1 MAVFNKIA
9 VIGAGTM
16 GAQIAAHCA
25 NAGAEVLLLD
35 IVPQGAGNRNALAE
49 GALAKLRKTEP
60 AAFMSDEAVRRVSVG
75 NIEDDLWKLAESDW
89 IVEAI
94 IERLDLKQALYA
106 KIDGVMKD
114 GAVVSSNTST
124 IPLSALTHGL
134 SERFRRGF
142 CITHFFNPPRYM
154 RLLELV
160 TAPETDAARA
170 DDLARFIDVR
180 LGKSVVRAKD
190 SPGFI
195 ANRLGV
201 YWLQGAV
208 VEAVKAGLDVEV
220 ADALIGRPFGI
231 PKTGVFGLVDLVG
244 LDLMPH
250 INASLAA
257 TLPEGDAFHA
267 LNVKLPVIETMIAE
281 GYTGR
286 KGKGGFYRRG
296 PNKAREAIDLV
307 SGAYRAV
314 RKPNVAEAKAR
325 DLKSIF
331 DGTTPEARYAA
342 TVMGRTLA
350 YAASLIPSAAERIT
364 DIDEAMKLGYNWALG
379 PFELIDKLGAG
390 WFADWLTR
398 EGLAVPPV
406 LDAARGKRFYEV
418 KDGRLFALQD
428 GTLTPVT
435 RPEGVL
441 LLADIKRATRPILKN
456 PSAALWDIGDGVECF
471 EFTSK
476 SNSLDLAIME
486 LLGQAI
492 ARKPRGLVI
501 HNEGRNF
508 SVGANLGLA
517 ILAAN
522 VAAWSE
528 IEKLIKTGQETY
540 KALKYAPF
548 PVVAAPSGMALGG
561 GCEILLHSDAIQ
573 AHAELYAGL
582 VEAGVG
588 LIPGWGGCKEML
600 ARYLASPRLPK
611 GPMPAPVKVFE
622 MISTA
627 YVSKSAAQAQ
637 KALILRD
644 GDEVTMN
651 RDRLLHDAKQK
662 ALKLAEHYTPPAP
675 PIFRLPGD
683 AGATAFEMAV
693 RDFHA
698 KGMATDYD
706 VVVAGELGGILSGG
720 TADPTGEV
728 DEDFVLGLERAAFM
742 RLVKREGTLARIEHM
757 LTTGKPLRN

>member
-1 MAVFNKIA
+1 MAMFNKIA

-35 IVPQGAGNRNALAE
+35 IVPPGAANRNALAE

-60 AAFMSDEAVRRVSVG
+60 AAFMSDDAGKRVSVG

-94 IERLDLKQALYA
+94 IERLDLKQALYG
-106 KIDGVMKD
+106 KIDAVMKE

-124 IPLSALTHGL
+124 IPLSALTAGV

-160 TAPETDAARA
+160 SAPETDKARV

-208 VEAVKAGLDVEV
+208 VEAAKAGLDVEV

-257 TLPEGDAFHA
+257 TLPADDAFHA
-267 LNVKLPVIETMIAE
+267 LNVKLPVIERMIAG

-286 KGKGGFYRRG
+286 KGKGGFYARG
-296 PNKAREAIDLV
+296 ADKSRVAIDLI
-307 SGAYRAV
+307 SGEYRPV
-314 RKPNVAEAKAR
+314 RKPDVAEAKAR
-325 DLKSIF
+325 DLKVIF
-331 DGTTPEARYAA
+331 EGTTPEARYGA

-350 YAASLIPSAAERIT
+350 YAASLIPTAAERIT
-364 DIDEAMKLGYNWALG
+364 DIDEAMKLGYNWAKG
-379 PFELIDKLGAG
+379 PFELIDQLGAG
-390 WFADWLTR
+390 WFAGWLERQGMT
-398 EGLAVPPV
+398 VPPV
-406 LDAARGKRFYEV
+406 LEAARGKRFYEV
-418 KDGRLFALQD
+418 RDGRLLALHE
-428 GTLTPVT
+428 GALTPVT
-435 RPEGVL
+435 RPDGVL
-441 LLADIKRATRPILKN
+441 LLADIKRAQKPLLKN
-456 PSAALWDIGDGVECF
+456 ASAALWDIGDGVECF

-492 ARKPRGLVI
+492 ARRPKALVI

-517 ILAAN
+517 LLAAN

-528 IEKLIKTGQETY
+528 IETLIKTGQETY

-561 GCEILLHSDAIQ
+561 GCEILLHADAIQ

-600 ARYLASPRLPK
+600 ARFGAHKRLPR
-611 GPMPAPVKVFE
+611 GPMPGPVKVFE

-637 KALILRD
+637 AALILRE

-651 RDRLLHDAKQK
+651 RDRLLFDAKQK
-662 ALKLAEHYTPPAP
+662 ALALAENYTPPEP
-675 PIFRLPGD
+675 PKFRLPGE
-683 AGATAFEMAV
+683 AGAAAFGLAV

-698 KGMATDYD
+698 KGMATEYD
-706 VVVAGELGGILSGG
+706 VVVAGELGTILSGG
-720 TADPTGEV
+720 TADPTEEV
-728 DEDFVLGLERAAFM
+728 DEDFVLALERAGFM
-742 RLVKREGTLARIEHM
+742 RLVKREGTLARVEHM
-757 LTTGKPLRN
+757 LTAGKPLRN